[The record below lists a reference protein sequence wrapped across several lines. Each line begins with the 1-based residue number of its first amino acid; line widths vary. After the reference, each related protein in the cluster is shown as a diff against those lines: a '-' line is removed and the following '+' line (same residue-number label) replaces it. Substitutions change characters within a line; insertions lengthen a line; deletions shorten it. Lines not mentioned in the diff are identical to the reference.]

1 MGLTDFLR
9 AAAGEIQIHSPLGRF
24 FAETAQNVDNLN
36 QSANAPR
43 LVPGLWNCPTTVL
56 IGDAVYASGLNSVD
70 RATGAQLAT
79 ATAIGIVV
87 SKPSSTLAMVVYA
100 GEVEVFG
107 GAIGNGNIL
116 NPGSVYYLTI
126 NQPGLITNIP
136 GGVPGQYQQRVGVAK
151 NNTTLI
157 VMPGDAILL
166 KAA

>member
-1 MGLTDFLR
+1 MSSLTDVAR
-9 AAAGEIQIHSPLGRF
+9 AAAGEFSLHSRLATWIKQASAVLDQF
-24 FAETAQNVDNLN
+24 
-36 QSANAPR
+36 ANAPR
-43 LVPGLWNCPTTVL
+43 LAPGLWACPPTVL
-56 IGDAVYASGLNSVD
+56 ICDAVYASGLNSVD

-87 SKPSSTLAMVVYA
+87 SKPSATTALVVYS
-100 GEVEVFG
+100 GEVDVFS
-107 GAIGNGNIL
+107 GAVGNGVIL

-151 NNTTLI
+151 NNNTLV

>member
-1 MGLTDFLR
+1 MSLTDLLR
-9 AAAGEIQIHSPLGRF
+9 ATAGQIQIHSPLGRF
-24 FAETAQNVDNLN
+24 FAETAQSVDLLN

-43 LVPGLWNCPTTVL
+43 LVPGLWSCPSTVL
-56 IGDAVYASGLNSVD
+56 ICDAVYASGVNSVD

-87 SKPSSTLAMVVYA
+87 SKPSNTSAMVVYS
-100 GEVEVFG
+100 GEVDVFG
-107 GAIGNGNIL
+107 GAIGNGIIL
-116 NPGSVYYLTI
+116 TPGSVYYLTI
-126 NQPGLITNIP
+126 NQPGLITNAP

-151 NNTTLI
+151 NNSTLV